1 MLAKMNL
8 NLNSNKTYQF
18 DIDEIENIKIFV
30 VIEHEQYLRIRARNI
45 INCNECAVIY
55 TKRIL
60 EKNEKI
66 YTEVHL
72 DKIIDILNNLKF
84 DKIKGEFYLSN
95 IDKPTTI
102 EELNEKNKFYKKLN
116 SNIKVIKIYDECSIC
131 FEYTICKSK
140 CGHFLCYECW
150 SQVKFNDCADCRHH
164 NGEVCDDAQC
174 GKQRCPVC
182 RQGLTINS
190 L

>member
-140 CGHFLCYECW
+140 CGHFCCFPCWNKIDEYYCEEC
-150 SQVKFNDCADCRHH
+150 KKNEDCC
-164 NGEVCDDAQC
+164 GDDFC